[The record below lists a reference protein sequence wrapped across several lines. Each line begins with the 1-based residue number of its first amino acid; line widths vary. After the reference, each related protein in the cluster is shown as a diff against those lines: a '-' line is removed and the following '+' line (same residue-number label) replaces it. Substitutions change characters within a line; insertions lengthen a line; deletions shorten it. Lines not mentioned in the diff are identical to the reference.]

1 MRILLILL
9 SFTVL
14 TVGGFSAGAFA
25 QEEAAAEGATQES
38 TAKDAEDFE
47 QRYAIA
53 REMHKLRPVRTQVD
67 NAIETVANRLPPAQ
81 RENFRMSMKNVLNYN
96 AIEKVSINAMA
107 ETFTL
112 AELEAMLEYN
122 KKPEAI
128 SANEKFGD
136 YQAKVGPE
144 IVRMIDKAMMRVR
157 TGTDQ

>member
-1 MRILLILL
+1 MRILLTLLTFSLL
-9 SFTVL
+9 S
-14 TVGGFSAGAFA
+14 VGGFSVGALA
-25 QEEAAAEGATQES
+25 QDVEADTAAQES

-47 QRYAIA
+47 QRYEIA
-53 REMHKLRPVRTQVD
+53 REMHKLRPVKTQVD
-67 NAIETVANRLPPAQ
+67 NAIETVAARLPQAQ

-96 AIEKVSINAMA
+96 AIEKVSVNAMA

-128 SANEKFGD
+128 SANQKFSD

-144 IVRMIDKAMMRVR
+144 IVRMIDKAMMRIR

>member
-1 MRILLILL
+1 MRSLLVLL
-9 SFTVL
+9 AL
-14 TVGGFSAGAFA
+14 GLLVGGNVPVALA
-25 QEEAAAEGATQES
+25 QDSDAASDAAQES
-38 TAKDAEDFE
+38 TTADAEDFE
-47 QRYAIA
+47 RRHEIA
-53 REMHKLRPVRTQVD
+53 TEMHKLRPAKDQVD
-67 NAIETVANRLPPAQ
+67 AAIETVSRKLPQAQ
-81 RENFRMSMKNVLNYN
+81 RETFKMSMRNALNYN

-128 SANEKFGD
+128 SANQKFDD
-136 YQAKVGPE
+136 YQKKVGPE